1 MELEP
6 NTPERAAGYCFLMS
20 VEDRERLKAEAAA
33 AGLTLQQ
40 LFELR
45 LLGATKPRVR
55 RGRPLKPRQHEEL
68 PIAG

>member
-6 NTPERAAGYCFLMS
+6 RTPERAAGYCFRMS
-20 VEDRERLKAEAAA
+20 VGDRERLKAEAAVD
-33 AGLTLQQ
+33 GLTLQQ

-55 RGRPLKPRQHEEL
+55 MGRPPKPTQQEEL

>member
-6 NTPERAAGYCFLMS
+6 NTLERAAGYCFRMS
-20 VEDRERLKAEAAA
+20 AEDRDRLKAEATA
-33 AGLTLQQ
+33 AGLTVQQ

-55 RGRPLKPRQHEEL
+55 MGRPPKPRQDEEL